1 MPKRQDACLK
11 LGQVIRRNLATKTS
25 LVYTYPIRRTAG
37 RRQALGLFDFIKK
50 QFIDVIQW
58 TEDSNGVL
66 AYRFPMQDME
76 IQNGAQLTVR
86 ESQVALFVNEGEVAD
101 VFEPGLHT
109 LTTKTLPILTSLNN
123 WDKMFQSPFKSDVYF
138 FSTRDQLDQRWGTPT
153 PITIRDKEFGPIRL
167 RAHGTFS
174 YRIKNPK
181 VFYKRVSGTR
191 DVYTASELEGQL
203 RAMILTN
210 MASFFGQA
218 EVGFVDMAANQTRF
232 SETLKEA
239 LIEPFGELGL
249 ELRSFYVQSISL
261 PEEIQSYLDKGA
273 SMRMVGD
280 LKQYAQFQAADSLS
294 AAASNPSGGAGIG
307 AGMAAGMAMGQAMK
321 EALAAG
327 ANEAAPQASAASGDD
342 PMVTLEKLHGLM
354 TKGIIT
360 QEEFDAKKAE
370 LLKKIR

>member
-1 MPKRQDACLK
+1 M
-11 LGQVIRRNLATKTS
+11 
-25 LVYTYPIRRTAG
+25 
-37 RRQALGLFDFIKK
+37 GLFDFIKK

-58 TEDSNGVL
+58 TEDENGVL
-66 AYRFPMQDME
+66 AYRFPMEDKE

-86 ESQVALFVNEGEVAD
+86 DSQVALFVNEGEVAD

-109 LTTKTLPILTSLNN
+109 LTTKTLPVLTSLNN
-123 WDKMFQSPFKSDVYF
+123 WDKLFQSPFKSDVYF
-138 FSTRDQLDQRWGTPT
+138 FSTRDQIDQRWGTPT
-153 PITIRDKEFGPIRL
+153 PVTIRDKEFGPIRL

-174 YRIKNPK
+174 YKVKNPK

-191 DVYTASELEGQL
+191 ERYTASELEGQL

-239 LIEPFGELGL
+239 LEAPFAELGL

-261 PEEIQSYLDKGA
+261 PEEIQSYLDKSA

-280 LKQYAQFQAADSLS
+280 LKQYAQFQAADSIS
-294 AAASNPSGGAGIG
+294 AAAANPGGAAGVG

-321 EALAAG
+321 DALAAG
-327 ANEAAPQASAASGDD
+327 ANEGSQAAPDAAAPAAED

-354 TKGIIT
+354 TKGILT

-370 LLKKIR
+370 LLKKIL

>member
-1 MPKRQDACLK
+1 M
-11 LGQVIRRNLATKTS
+11 
-25 LVYTYPIRRTAG
+25 
-37 RRQALGLFDFIKK
+37 GLFDFIKK